1 MAIRRRQRISQEN
14 RERLVRAFNDP
25 EQDYLA
31 VADTLGIHPS
41 TARGIIK
48 RYLDE
53 NRIEEAKSYLVVG
66 AIT

>member
-1 MAIRRRQRISQEN
+1 MAIQSRQRISEETCQC
-14 RERLVRAFNDP
+14 LVRAFNDP

-41 TARGIIK
+41 MARGIIK

-53 NRIEEAKSYLVVG
+53 HRIEG
-66 AIT
+66 ATSWEVIT